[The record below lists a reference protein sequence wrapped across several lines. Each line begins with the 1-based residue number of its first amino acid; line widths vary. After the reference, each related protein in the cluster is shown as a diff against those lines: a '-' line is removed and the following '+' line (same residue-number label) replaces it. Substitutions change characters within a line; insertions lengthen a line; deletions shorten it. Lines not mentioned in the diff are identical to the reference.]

1 MSHKGYGLE
10 HELEAYFLRFTGQT
24 VQDPIMDGNGNIKR
38 TFRVP
43 SSGAMASFKGDIRTA
58 VPWLPRQ
65 FLVEAKHRREKS
77 KKGSKRSPV
86 YHLDMRLVDKNN
98 READQVGLMP
108 IFVFAFKGSPTNRIH
123 VVFRERDYEFLTN
136 QQKKEY
142 WVPETIRSLSMKVN
156 KKSYTIRKDELDTY
170 HNRPATFYHD
180 GLQYVLVP
188 LAVLGL
194 IIENLK
200 RGSDAVHES

>member
-43 SSGAMASFKGDIRTA
+43 SSGAMASFKGDVRTA

-77 KKGSKRSPV
+77 KKGSKSVPV

-108 IFVFAFKGSPTNRIH
+108 IFVFAFKGCPTNRIH
-123 VVFRERDYEFLTN
+123 VVFREPDYEFLTSH
-136 QQKKEY
+136 QKKEQ
-142 WVPETIRSLSMKVN
+142 WVPEAIKSLPMKTN
-156 KKSYTIRKDELDTY
+156 KKSYTITKKELDAFSS
-170 HNRPATFYHD
+170 RPSAFAHD
-180 GLQYVLVP
+180 GLSYVLIP
-188 LAVLGL
+188 LATLGVVV
-194 IIENLK
+194 ENLK
-200 RGSDAVHES
+200 GGTDAVR